1 MSILNYF
8 TINLLFLGI
17 NNSCTVNAKLLNMIA
32 EGEHQRQDFKY
43 CINDSRKI
51 AVSLVAFAN
60 TDGGRLL
67 LGIRDNGSVA
77 GVVSEEEYYMAEAA
91 ARLYSKPPIPF
102 LIKAWKADGKTVLEI
117 IIHKSPER
125 PHFAQDEK
133 GKWLAYIRTGDQ
145 NTLAPKILIDIW
157 KQEKKPE
164 GVKIKYTEEEKTVL
178 SVLQNE
184 PDLGL
189 LQYSRLSKIP
199 KWKLEKILVKLIV
212 VGVVGMENKD
222 NRTRFFLRE
231 DVTSGKISDRNKF

>member
-1 MSILNYF
+1 MKAE
-8 TINLLFLGI
+8 LLQ
-17 NNSCTVNAKLLNMIA
+17 MIA

-67 LGIRDNGSVA
+67 LGIRDNGSIA

-102 LIKAWKADGKTVLEI
+102 HIKAWKADGKTVLEI
-117 IIHKSPER
+117 IIHKSDER
-125 PHFAQDEK
+125 PHYARDEK
-133 GKWLAYIRTGDQ
+133 GKWIAYIRTGDQ
-145 NTLAPKILIDIW
+145 NAIAPKILLDLW
-157 KQEKKPE
+157 KQEKNPV
-164 GVKIKYTEEEKTVL
+164 GVKIKYTEEEQAVL
-178 SVLQNE
+178 SLLEAN
-184 PDLGL
+184 PNMGL
-189 LQYSRLSKIP
+189 SQYARRSGIP

-222 NRTRFFLRE
+222 SRTRFYLRE
-231 DVTSGKISDRNKF
+231 DLINRELIK

>member
-1 MSILNYF
+1 
-8 TINLLFLGI
+8 
-17 NNSCTVNAKLLNMIA
+17 MIA

-102 LIKAWKADGKTVLEI
+102 HIQVWKAEGKTVLEI
-117 IIHKSPER
+117 IIHKSIER
-125 PHFAQDEK
+125 PHFVRDEK

-145 NTLAPKILIDIW
+145 NILAPKILIDIW
-157 KQEKKPE
+157 KQEKNPV
-164 GVKIKYTEEEKTVL
+164 GVRIKYTDEEQVVL
-178 SVLQNE
+178 SLLETN
-184 PDLGL
+184 PNLGL
-189 LQYSRLSKIP
+189 LQYARQSKIP

-231 DVTSGKISDRNKF
+231 DVTFRE